1 MFFFKIVG
9 EEKVFFAKSA
19 YRIRGINIAKERKL
33 KLPESRIIKTIE
45 MKDKVFSLFKL
56 IKPL

>member
-1 MFFFKIVG
+1 KS
-9 EEKVFFAKSA
+9 FFAKSA
-19 YRIRGINIAKERKL
+19 YRIRGVNIAKERKL
-33 KLPESRIIKTIE
+33 KLPASKIIKIME